1 MTNQAL
7 LAAYIILQTTVGSS
21 LPASEAQPA
30 SIIVRRNEPGILA
43 TSARLETSG
52 SAPRAPGAM
61 ESTGP
66 R

>member
-30 SIIVRRNEPGILA
+30 VRRNEPGILA

-66 R
+66 Q